1 MKREPMRKKQGD
13 RRLVLRRDTVR
24 ALDDDAL
31 HQARGGAGW
40 AASGVLFQEANNY

>member
-1 MKREPMRKKQGD
+1 MKREPTRKKDGD

-31 HQARGGAGW
+31 HQARGGAGF
-40 AASGVLFQEANNY
+40 AASDMMQREAY